1 MKEISTI
8 GLDIAKNVFQV
19 HGVNKEG
26 VAVEK
31 KQVRRGQMF
40 VYFAKMPPCLIGI
53 EACATA
59 HYWGRELS
67 KMGHEV
73 KLIPPAYVKPYV
85 RRGKNDAVDA
95 AAICEAVRRPC
106 MRFVTIK
113 TEEQQA
119 SLALH
124 KARNLLI
131 RQRTQLVNAL
141 RGHLAEFGVIFRP
154 GAVGVHEAV
163 VFLASP
169 SVALPEMAL
178 QALRTLVSQYD
189 AIVKAIFSY
198 DQKIKEQHRASVES
212 RRVATIPGIGII
224 GASAI
229 AATVGDAKQFKSGRE
244 FSAWLGLTP
253 KQNSS
258 GGKTSLGGISRQ
270 GNAYIRRLLVLGA
283 TGQLRKGRGKQPAG
297 GSAWFDALLARKPRR
312 LATVALA
319 NKMARIAWALLTKQ
333 QDYCSQHEAKT
344 PHAAA

>member
-26 VAVEK
+26 AVVEK

-40 VYFAKMPPCLIGI
+40 AYFAKIPPCLIGI

-73 KLIPPAYVKPYV
+73 KLIPPSYVKPYV

-95 AAICEAVRRPC
+95 AAICEAVSRPH
-106 MRFVTIK
+106 MRFVAIK
-113 TEEQQA
+113 TVEQQA
-119 SLALH
+119 ALALH
-124 KARNLLI
+124 KTRDLLI
-131 RQRTQLVNAL
+131 RQRTQLANAL
-141 RGHLAEFGVIFRP
+141 RGHLAEFGFVFRE
-154 GAVGVHEAV
+154 GAVGVQQAIA
-163 VFLASP
+163 FLSEPCAT
-169 SVALPEMAL
+169 VPELARQAL
-178 QALRTLVSQYD
+178 QIVGAQHDAL
-189 AIVKAIFSY
+189 AKAIADY
-198 DQKIKEQHRASVES
+198 DKKIREWHQANAES

-229 AATVGDAKQFKSGRE
+229 AATIGDATQFKSGRE
-244 FSAWLGLTP
+244 FAAWLGLTP

-258 GGKTSLGGISRQ
+258 GGKTTLGGISKQ

-283 TGQLRKGRGKQPAG
+283 TGQLRKGRRNQTAG
-297 GSAWFDALLARKPRR
+297 GSAWFDALVARKPKRV
-312 LATVALA
+312 ATVALA
-319 NKMARIAWALLTKQ
+319 NKMARVAWAVLVKQ
-333 QDYCSQHEAKT
+333 QDYQPRQAQEV
-344 PHAAA
+344 